1 MSFYDLWRP
10 HDRDLEQYPDKDLV
24 DASVDKTC
32 TALRYLPH
40 FIQLSVGSFAIQWL
54 MGAMGHLV
62 GRNTTNGEGWT
73 GGKEWLRGIQ
83 RLHSGR
89 LPPPGHG
96 SERIALWM
104 DRHRV
109 LS

>member
-54 MGAMGHLV
+54 MGEESPQMAKAGLE
-62 GRNTTNGEGWT
+62 GRNGFVEFSGCTLEDCLRLDMAAKGSLYGWT
-73 GGKEWLRGIQ
+73 DTE
-83 RLHSGR
+83 
-89 LPPPGHG
+89 
-96 SERIALWM
+96 
-104 DRHRV
+104 
-109 LS
+109 